1 MRAAAAGA
9 LAAAALAACGD
20 QPPERA
26 ADGRIGGRVLAVS
39 DGDTIRVRLASG
51 QVERVRYIGVD
62 TPETDKPSAPA
73 ECYAERARAFN
84 ERLVGD
90 RDVMLELDVEQR
102 DRYGRLLAYVRAGRA
117 LVNAEL
123 LRAGYAVPLVVP
135 PNVRFE
141 RRFRKLGLAARR
153 DGDGLWAA
161 CARQGS

>member
-1 MRAAAAGA
+1 M

-20 QPPERA
+20 QPREPA
-26 ADGRIGGRVLAVS
+26 AEGRIAGRVVAVS

-51 QVERVRYIGVD
+51 QVERVRYIGID
-62 TPETDKPSAPA
+62 TPETEKSSAPG
-73 ECYAERARAFN
+73 ECYSERARAFN

-90 RDVMLELDVEQR
+90 REVVLELDVEPR
-102 DRYGRLLAYVRAGRA
+102 DRYGRLLAYVSAGPA

-123 LRAGYAVPLVVP
+123 LRAGFAVPHVVP

-141 RRFRKLGLAARR
+141 QRFRALARAARR